1 MQKYTSIGSNTNKV
15 EFRARQLRLEIKGNL
30 TERIFYR
37 FRHRLN
43 RPTSAAGLDNLA
55 RATDMLYAGF
65 HLNDKFSLIAGKMCQ
80 AWGGFEFDINPM
92 NIYEYLDFI
101 DNMDNFMLGGML
113 TYHPNENHEFNI
125 QITDVRNNTFQ
136 ELYGDNT
143 LGIKESKSPLAYIFN
158 WNGSFFDNVLQT
170 RWAWGMQQEADNKL
184 NTMLTL
190 GTRLNLPKFQAFFD
204 YMRADESLDRLRYTS
219 VYTLGTTPKYLEDTS
234 YNTFVLKGEYQPA
247 EQINLFVQGMYETAN
262 AKETKLPTATYD
274 NERKS
279 FGYYAGVE
287 YLPFK
292 DQDLRFFLAYIGRK
306 YDYKYNIDS
315 NITVTNR
322 ISIGMMYRIK
332 AF

>member
-1 MQKYTSIGSNTNKV
+1 M
-15 EFRARQLRLEIKGNL
+15 EIKGNL

-43 RPTSAAGLDNLA
+43 RPTSVAGLDNLA

-65 HLNDKFSLIAGKMCQ
+65 HLNDKFSVTAGKMCQ

-92 NIYEYLDFI
+92 NIYEYSDFI

-158 WNGSFFDNVLQT
+158 WNGSFFDNMLQT

-262 AKETKLPTATYD
+262 AKESKLPTATYD

-279 FGYYAGVE
+279 FRYYAGVE

-292 DQDLRFFLAYIGRK
+292 DQDLRFGLYRK
-306 YDYKYNIDS
+306 KI
-315 NITVTNR
+315 
-322 ISIGMMYRIK
+322 
-332 AF
+332 

>member
-1 MQKYTSIGSNTNKV
+1 MRKYLLLTATFFFVANAFAQEGLQEQIDEIKSKTDKFNLYFNFQSSFDVVIPKGGDTETKFNT
-15 EFRARQLRLEIKGNL
+15 RQLRLEMKGDI
-30 TERIFYR
+30 TDKIFYR

-65 HLNDKFSLIAGKMCQ
+65 HLNDKFSVTAGKMCQ

-92 NIYEYLDFI
+92 NIYEYSDFI

-158 WNGSFFDNVLQT
+158 WNGSFFDNMLQT
-170 RWAWGMQQEADNKL
+170 RWAWGMQQEAENKL

-190 GTRLNLPKFQAFFD
+190 GTCLNLPKFQAFFD

-219 VYTLGTTPKYLEDTS
+219 VYT
-234 YNTFVLKGEYQPA
+234 
-247 EQINLFVQGMYETAN
+247 
-262 AKETKLPTATYD
+262 
-274 NERKS
+274 
-279 FGYYAGVE
+279 FGNY
-287 YLPFK
+287 
-292 DQDLRFFLAYIGRK
+292 
-306 YDYKYNIDS
+306 
-315 NITVTNR
+315 T
-322 ISIGMMYRIK
+322 
-332 AF
+332 